1 MPTRAGIDE
10 LRLLGLLWR
19 ESPPGPRSGV
29 GTRAVTALAVEL
41 ADREGLEVVTI
52 RRLAAEAGVTAMA
65 LYPHIGGRAELVELM
80 LDHVAGATYARAGEP
95 DDPDW
100 RLRLTA
106 VAEANW
112 ASCLAHPWVT
122 DVAPGRSVPGP
133 GASTK
138 YETELR
144 ALNGIGLTDIEMEY
158 TLTALLALV
167 QGAARAAVA
176 DRRSREP
183 GSRTTRD
190 GGRGWSRPWPRSSAT
205 PAGSRPPRACPG
217 RWARRRG
224 RPATRRGPTGMVWTC
239 SSTVWLVG
247 FGEVG
252 RRPSRSGPVTESYS
266 SGTGAVPCGMN
277 PDLRNP
283 GSQDA

>member
-144 ALNGIGLTDIEMEY
+144 ALNGIGLTDIEREY

-183 GSRTTRD
+183 GEQND
-190 GGRGWSRPWPRSSAT
+190 AGWWSRLEPALAAVIGDAGRFPTAARVSRALGEAT
-205 PAGSRPPRACPG
+205 GKASDPEGAYRHGLDLFLDG
-217 RWARRRG
+217 LARR
-224 RPATRRGPTGMVWTC
+224 
-239 SSTVWLVG
+239 
-247 FGEVG
+247 
-252 RRPSRSGPVTESYS
+252 
-266 SGTGAVPCGMN
+266 
-277 PDLRNP
+277 LR
-283 GSQDA
+283 